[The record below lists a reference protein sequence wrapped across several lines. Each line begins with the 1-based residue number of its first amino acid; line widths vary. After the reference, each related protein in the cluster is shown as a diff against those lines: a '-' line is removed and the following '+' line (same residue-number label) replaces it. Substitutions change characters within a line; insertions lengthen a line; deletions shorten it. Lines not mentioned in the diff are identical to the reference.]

1 MKKLLKTYFPY
12 NRFQNHFNFFKNI
25 IRPRIRI
32 WGNSNYNYTSSDSF
46 FWRTDDGYTTIFR
59 YSDIAKKYL
68 NSESDILLVFLDE
81 KGKYI
86 DEKKFKVNNSV
97 NTFIIDSQIVPENK
111 YGSFFAFI
119 LPKDISIEKTTQ
131 ITNRCYVGYSK
142 DNIFYSFVHGNEIA
156 KLIKLNRKKY
166 KHTSSIPAI
175 REHNKSTCYFIQK
188 DFTTYDYNEIFFFN
202 PLKHN
207 IFLKINGEMVNL
219 VTNQTLK
226 YKFGNELSV
235 CSIQSNYFWPR
246 PIVFSY
252 FREYFDV
259 HHA

>member
-1 MKKLLKTYFPY
+1 MKKSLKKYFLNNRFKHKFKLLKE
-12 NRFQNHFNFFKNI
+12 I
-25 IRPRIRI
+25 IKPNVRI

-46 FWRTDDGYTTIFR
+46 FWRTDNGYTTIFR

-68 NSESDILLVFLDE
+68 NSDSDILLIFLDDN
-81 KGKYI
+81 GKYI
-86 DEKKFKVNNSV
+86 DEKIFKVHNSV
-97 NTFIIDSQIVPENK
+97 NTFIIDSKIVPDNRF
-111 YGSFFAFI
+111 GSFFAFI
-119 LPKDISIEKTTQ
+119 LPKDLLSKKTTQ

-166 KHTSSIPAI
+166 KHTSSVPAI
-175 REHNKSTCYFIQK
+175 REHNKHTSYYIQK
-188 DFTTYDYNEIFFFN
+188 DFTTFDYNEIFFFN
-202 PLKHN
+202 PLKQN

-219 VTNQTLK
+219 ISNQTLK
-226 YKFGNELSV
+226 YKFGNESSV
-235 CSIQSNYFWPR
+235 CSIESNYFWPR

-252 FREYFDV
+252 LREYFDV